1 MSYLSWFQGPNCETP
16 GLICECA
23 RVIRTMRMLQ
33 TPNEAVRLPIS
44 SIFVCQV
51 LLSEKELTKSRIH
64 FTNIVYVSDVTE
76 VIHGEFNTEYELV
89 WITTVMFH
97 SSRHLTAKLSAQILC
112 TWLRYSTLLMVS
124 FGKWGKEVG
133 WGQMR
138 ESVYINEQLV
148 KWLTCHKLAA
158 ESTGML

>member
-1 MSYLSWFQGPNCETP
+1 
-16 GLICECA
+16 
-23 RVIRTMRMLQ
+23 MRMLQ

-89 WITTVMFH
+89 
-97 SSRHLTAKLSAQILC
+97 
-112 TWLRYSTLLMVS
+112 
-124 FGKWGKEVG
+124 
-133 WGQMR
+133 
-138 ESVYINEQLV
+138 
-148 KWLTCHKLAA
+148 
-158 ESTGML
+158 